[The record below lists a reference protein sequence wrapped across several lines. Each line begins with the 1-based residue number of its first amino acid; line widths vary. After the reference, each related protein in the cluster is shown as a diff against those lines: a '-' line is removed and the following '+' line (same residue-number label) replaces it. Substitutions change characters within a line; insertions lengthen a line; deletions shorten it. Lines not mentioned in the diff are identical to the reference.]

1 MSKGIGINIGEFFL
15 DTVSKPIRDKEDL
28 IVLLLETIKLF
39 LVGNIIDDDKKVGK
53 ILLHIDKMS
62 RVFYETENKFFSIN
76 FPFNLEIITQP
87 EGTEI
92 RIYDTAIG
100 VNLDQQV
107 ISALLS
113 LFSQKILEKESL
125 DDFHYV
131 ILTTDDMIGDAYIL
145 SKIWSLFRKLLLFES
160 GYLRYDHD
168 PQHENG
174 FLHPLNHLDLYF
186 TTGNTFKVGL
196 DRRINITDLI
206 DILDIQTDCHFVR
219 RPR

>member
-1 MSKGIGINIGEFFL
+1 MSKRIEINIGEFFL
-15 DTVSKPIRDKEDL
+15 DRVTKPIRDKEDL

-39 LVGNIIDDDKKVGK
+39 LVGNIINDTKKVGK

-62 RVFYETENKFFSIN
+62 RVFYETENKFFSFN

-87 EGTEI
+87 EGTDI
-92 RIYDTAIG
+92 RIYDTTIG
-100 VNLDQQV
+100 VDLDHQL

-113 LFSQKILEKESL
+113 LFSEKILEKESL

-131 ILTTDDMIGDAYIL
+131 ILTTDDMIEGSYSINT
-145 SKIWSLFRKLLLFES
+145 IWSLFRRLLLFES

-168 PQHENG
+168 PSYENG
-174 FLHPLNHLDLYF
+174 LMHPLNHLDFYF

-196 DRRINITDLI
+196 EDRINITHLI
-206 DILDIQTDCHFVR
+206 DILDIQTDCHFFR